1 MKKFHWLS
9 LIVLLTL
16 LLSLSPAMAQD
27 DQTVPLPTAEG
38 NWYIVELNAPAL
50 VTYAKSTA
58 TTTMTVGGKLNVNT
72 SASQAYIEQLK
83 ADQAVFGAALAR
95 AIPGAE
101 IGFDYQIALN
111 AVAVRLPD
119 SEQKTL
125 FALGELSGVKRITPQ
140 RIYTAQMDYSLPLIN
155 APAMWAQ
162 LGGRENAGAG
172 IKIAVIDSG
181 IDPDHVLFDG
191 TGWSYP
197 AEGTWPK
204 GYCEIDPTFCNGKI
218 IAAHYY
224 TPTLVVNPGEVN
236 TPQDVHGHGT
246 HVGGTAAGNHVT
258 ATYGTST
265 PEISGVAPGAWIMAY
280 KGLFQDTAGTSSTGS
295 SIMLAAA
302 IEDAIADGADVVSCS
317 WGSADW
323 EYDDPLT
330 AAYEAAVDAG
340 IVVVFATGNSGPTYN
355 TTGSPTSPKFI
366 EVGASTTERA
376 YYNEVSVTA
385 PTPVSPTLQSFP
397 ANQFDDIDP
406 TAMPTGPIGPLP
418 YIPCDLL
425 GLPDTTLPGVTVGIT
440 QTEPYSSTGWI
451 ALIPRGT
458 YNFTVKLDN
467 AIAQGA
473 TAVMIYTDNRT
484 WKGGF
489 TAGDRPIYSVMIAN
503 EIGLDAR
510 SWWSLH
516 NDMARIQ
523 IGYPVSAFE
532 SEVEDVIA
540 DFSSRGPNL
549 RLAIRPNLVAPG
561 VNILSGMADGTFE
574 PKGGTSQAAPHIS
587 GAAALLLAQHPD
599 WTPMQVKSAL
609 MSTASQT
616 ILDLDGSVADVM
628 TRGSGRIDLSKAGD
642 PGLTFDEPSHSFGMV
657 EVGTS
662 IATVITAVDVS
673 GAAETYALSVMETVT
688 DTGNV
693 TVTVSPTSLAVAADG
708 SATFTVTVQVNNDG
722 LFQDIEGSIIVSGTT
737 HMAHVPYWARIVP
750 VVENAILLIDD
761 DLSDLGNTDYQA
773 YYTAA
778 LDELGL
784 TYDIWNTTAFGTAP
798 GFPTRDVLDLYNT
811 LVYFSG
817 DDLTFFV
824 YNAFL
829 GWPSGTSDELRAYL
843 AAGGK
848 MIAFGQDAAF
858 GVDNLLGAPF
868 AAFFGAGYA
877 EDDVFE
883 GEAITQPSAVGVVPF
898 LDGKEVDFS
907 VGGDGAGNMISVD
920 SLASYTGG
928 DVSNIPLFAVPSTFT
943 ALFGEDFMGSAM
955 SSDPTLERI
964 ADPIGSGWFK
974 LAYRTTFC
982 SFGLEAVN
990 NNTGYY
996 TRTALLGDM
1005 FDYVNDNLTVM
1016 FDETTYAS
1024 EGSAM
1029 MVDFAA
1035 TMASSVGG
1043 EAIRYRWDFG
1053 DGSAYVTT
1061 ISDMV
1066 THQYMKPGMYQARV
1080 EATDGYLH
1088 TTVSEPVTVEVKGY
1102 IFLPLVMRNH

>member
-1 MKKFHWLS
+1 MKKFRWLS
-9 LIVLLTL
+9 LVVVLML
-16 LLSLSPAMAQD
+16 LLSLSPAMAQNAKI
-27 DQTVPLPTAEG
+27 VPLPTAEG
-38 NWYIVELNAPAL
+38 NWYIVELDAPAL
-50 VTYAKSTA
+50 VAYAKSAA
-58 TTTMTVGGKLNVNT
+58 TTAMIVGGKLNVNT

-83 ADQAVFGAALAR
+83 ADQAVFSGALAR

-101 IGFDYQIALN
+101 IGYNYQIALN
-111 AVAVRLPD
+111 AVAVKLPD

-125 FALGELSGVKRITPQ
+125 FALGALPDVKRVTPQ
-140 RIYTAQMDYSLPLIN
+140 RIYTTQMDYSLPLIN

-172 IKIAVIDSG
+172 VKVAIIDSG

-218 IAAHYY
+218 IATHYY
-224 TPTLVVNPGEVN
+224 TPTLAVNPGEVN
-236 TPQDVHGHGT
+236 TPQDMHGHGT
-246 HVGGTAAGNHVT
+246 HVGGTAAGNIVT

-280 KGLFQDTAGTSSTGS
+280 KGLFKNIAGTSSTGS

-317 WGSADW
+317 WGSDDW

-340 IVVVFATGNSGPTYN
+340 LVVVFSTGNSGPVYN

-366 EVGASTTERA
+366 EVGASTTMRA
-376 YYNEVSVTA
+376 YYNEINVTA
-385 PTPVSPTLQSFP
+385 PEPVSPTLQSFP
-397 ANQFDDIDP
+397 ANQFDDIDV
-406 TAMPTGPIGPLP
+406 AGMPTRPIGPLP

-425 GLPDTTLPGVTVGIT
+425 GLPDTSLPGVTEGIT

-451 ALIPRGT
+451 ALIPRGDF
-458 YNFTVKLDN
+458 NFTVKLDN

-473 TAVMIYTDNRT
+473 TAVVMYTDNRT

-489 TAGDRPIYSVMIAN
+489 TAGERPIYTVMIAN

-516 NDMARIQ
+516 TGTARIQ
-523 IGYPVSAFE
+523 VGYPVSAFE
-532 SEVEDVIA
+532 SEVPDMIS

-549 RLAIRPNLVAPG
+549 RLAIRPDLVAPG

-574 PKGGTSQAAPHIS
+574 PKNGTSQAAPHVA

-599 WTPMQVKSAL
+599 WTPMQAKSAL

-616 ILDLDGSVADVM
+616 ILDLDGSLANVM
-628 TRGSGRIDLSKAGD
+628 TQGSGRIDLSKAGD
-642 PGLTFDEPSHSFGMV
+642 PGLTFDEPSHSFGMI
-657 EVGTS
+657 EVGTT
-662 IATVITAVDVS
+662 AETVITAMDVS

-693 TVTVSPTSLAVAADG
+693 TVTVSPASLAVAADG
-708 SATFTVTVQVNNDG
+708 SATFTVTVEVG
-722 LFQDIEGSIIVSGTT
+722 SGALLQDIEGGIILSGTT

-750 VVENAILLIDD
+750 VVENDILLVDD
-761 DLSDLGNTDYQA
+761 DLSELGNTDYQD

-784 TYDIWNTTAFGTAP
+784 TYDIWSTTAQGWAP
-798 GFPTRDVLDLYNT
+798 GFPTREVLDLYDT
-811 LVYFSG
+811 VVYFTG
-817 DDLTFFV
+817 DDASFFY
-824 YNAFL
+824 YNARY
-829 GWPSGTSDELRAYL
+829 GIPSATLDEVRAYL

-848 MIAFGQDAAF
+848 MIVFGQDAAW
-858 GVDNLLGAPF
+858 GMNWAGLPLAIV
-868 AAFFGAGYA
+868 FGAGYA

-883 GEAITQPSAVGVVPF
+883 GEAVPQPSAAGVVPF

-907 VGGDGAGNMISVD
+907 AGGDGAGNMVTVD
-920 SLASYTGG
+920 ALALYTGG

-943 ALFGEDFMGSAM
+943 PMFGEDFMGSAM
-955 SSDPTLERI
+955 SSDPTLERV
-964 ADPIGSGWFK
+964 ADPVGSGWWRI
-974 LAYRTTFC
+974 AHRTTFC

-990 NNTGYY
+990 NDTGYY

-1005 FDYVNDNLTVM
+1005 FDYVNDTLTVA
-1016 FDETTYAS
+1016 FDETAYAS
-1024 EGSAM
+1024 EGTTM

-1043 EAIRYRWDFG
+1043 EALRYRWDFG
-1053 DGSAYVTT
+1053 DGSVYVSTT
-1061 ISDMV
+1061 GDMV
-1066 THQYMKPGMYQARV
+1066 THQYMRPGTYQARV
-1080 EATDGYLH
+1080 EVTDAYMH
-1088 TTVSEPVTVEVKGY
+1088 TMVSEQVTVDVKAY
-1102 IFLPLVMRNH
+1102 IFLPLVMRNY